1 MKPERLAAIK
11 ATSTYRL
18 VGAAILS
25 VIGNPVAWAVLGFT
39 AYQVGKAAYLNS
51 KDRATLPKPEKGP
64 SLFI

>member
-1 MKPERLAAIK
+1 MKPERIAAIK
-11 ATSTYRL
+11 TSGTYGL

-51 KDRATLPKPEKGP
+51 KDRATLPKPGKGP